1 MEIRILAKEF
11 NNIIDYDEVTPLHI
25 DYEAGDT
32 ITITGDEELLD
43 DFRGGRIML
52 TFEECK
58 KPYHLVFENGQKKMP
73 HNFAEN
79 NAMGNLLSFS
89 APDLLELGEFS
100 LAYCPELK
108 SVNLPSLKIICR
120 GAFYSCKSL
129 TEIDIPNVKEIDDE
143 AFSGCESLEDIDAP
157 QVEFIGYDV
166 FYDCLNLQRVILP
179 SISKMEGIF
188 QDCKN
193 FREINLSSV
202 KIIGEEAFQ
211 NCINLKSVKAPEA
224 VEIQESAF
232 QGCDNLEFL
241 EIFHVETICDYAFEG
256 CKSLKSIN
264 CPNIKNVGES
274 AFFGCESLSE
284 VIMPSLRKI
293 DSMGFYS
300 CPIKIINIP
309 EDVEAEYDSFSLIV
323 IQNKPAIK
331 NIQDRAIKKSFN
343 RLLEN
348 AAKAEAMAQF
358 ALGCAYADGKY
369 ELELDGTYISCDTEK
384 NINLAIEYWKKAAAQ
399 KHRKAMYELS
409 LEYLSGENIQRNEAE
424 AMKLLISS
432 AEAGF
437 AKAQFELADYYREGK
452 YLEQN
457 IGKARKWYC
466 ILLKKGYAEALE
478 RLKNLHRENP
488 ESQQDMPDDEVE
500 AVYFKAEKLDENF
513 NR

>member
-58 KPYHLVFENGQKKMP
+58 KPYHLVLENGQKKMP

-193 FREINLSSV
+193 FGEINLSSV

-211 NCINLKSVKAPEA
+211 NCINLKSVKAPDLDKGCYIQIA
-224 VEIQESAF
+224 TYSKMSNVKDVCDKYGNRYPIKVVEMTNGGWQV
-232 QGCDNLEFL
+232 L
-241 EIFHVETICDYAFEG
+241 
-256 CKSLKSIN
+256 
-264 CPNIKNVGES
+264 VG
-274 AFFGCESLSE
+274 SLSE
-284 VIMPSLRKI
+284 S
-293 DSMGFYS
+293 
-300 CPIKIINIP
+300 
-309 EDVEAEYDSFSLIV
+309 EYTV
-323 IQNKPAIK
+323 V
-331 NIQDRAIKKSFN
+331 
-343 RLLEN
+343 
-348 AAKAEAMAQF
+348 
-358 ALGCAYADGKY
+358 
-369 ELELDGTYISCDTEK
+369 
-384 NINLAIEYWKKAAAQ
+384 
-399 KHRKAMYELS
+399 
-409 LEYLSGENIQRNEAE
+409 
-424 AMKLLISS
+424 
-432 AEAGF
+432 
-437 AKAQFELADYYREGK
+437 
-452 YLEQN
+452 
-457 IGKARKWYC
+457 
-466 ILLKKGYAEALE
+466 LE
-478 RLKNLHRENP
+478 RFRN
-488 ESQQDMPDDEVE
+488 
-500 AVYFKAEKLDENF
+500 YGFKDAFVK
-513 NR
+513 RVK